1 MSVCLCLCVCVRA
14 CVYVCACA
22 CVRACARAR
31 VCVCVRARLSVCEC
45 GVKHLEVNA
54 CVDIPFSVEVLCII
68 TTITDAGR
76 AGYPD
81 DAGHVEGG
89 SEV

>member
-1 MSVCLCLCVCVRA
+1 MCVCVRA
-14 CVYVCACA
+14 RA
-22 CVRACARAR
+22 CVCVCVRLHSCARAL

-45 GVKHLEVNA
+45 GVKHLELNP
-54 CVDIPFSVEVLCII
+54 CVDIPISVEVLCII
-68 TTITDAGR
+68 TTITTITDAGR
-76 AGYPD
+76 AGHPD

>member
-1 MSVCLCLCVCVRA
+1 MCVRA
-14 CVYVCACA
+14 
-22 CVRACARAR
+22 RACMRVRAR

-54 CVDIPFSVEVLCII
+54 CVDIPISMEVLCII

-76 AGYPD
+76 AGHPD